1 MSAVRNKN
9 LRPKNLPVDSVTTL
23 NFQNN
28 SNASSAANSN
38 NNQNITSKLRPLTA
52 TKRNLGP
59 YTPRVENLKNR
70 VKRIK
75 QQLPSV
81 RNVRPAT
88 KRAPNTAGPRPSP
101 NVRPATKKRK
111 IIPNR
116 NGRPATANN
125 KNNATRIIKN
135 SKKQIENNKKSLL
148 NIRKT
153 IQKAQNTLKTIKKT
167 TPVATNNRV
176 LTPRKRRKPNRYEP
190 TPIPAKKPKRQQPQT
205 VRVTNANAN
214 ARARANAKANANAN
228 AKANA
233 AALEAKGRNNANAK
247 ANATKVNANKKTKNK
262 VQALSYEKAKSK
274 IIEMSKNPDI
284 KKEVRTLME
293 KHGIGESEAKKV
305 SSSRSA
311 YAWAILYS
319 IFEDMSGPLYNSKS
333 MNEMVNTERKLRRL
347 HSSLV
352 LINRYKSG
360 TKSTPNFED
369 DDVEITEE
377 DMVNF
382 LFLMW
387 LDAVHDEYIS
397 MSFVSFLESPM
408 CTTYFTA
415 NHLNKAR
422 DYIKKMENTLIKN
435 RKTVTAAKKPLR
447 SNDKNRYNSSNNFRY
462 AKAAKN
468 RNEKSKEL
476 SKKNTNTLIS
486 KIVTLV
492 PAVYEHIYKTKSNLK
507 GKYERILKENLDIL
521 FGISKNAIDGPDC
534 LNTPSVMYVSLDQ
547 EGRDTRTLSTI
558 ISKSK
563 NMRNYITSGVLIDP
577 GRTMHPIGITKEI
590 KGLQKYIHSNKNSYD
605 FKSIYHV
612 YPYKINIKHNKQKFL
627 NIEFTVSARGLMT
640 APSKDPKSY
649 FGLKINPANAGKRH
663 GIVTLGASGGEA
675 KKNERAAMGK
685 FLGDGLQYILIASQN
700 KKKPKN
706 KRVFATGDGMASVLA
721 AFFAKRIFNVAPNIM
736 VDLSLNSGD
745 VIMYS
750 DSTFKNSTNC
760 SNKKPLPQK
769 NHSGNTG
776 QASMNWGNNNNNVTS
791 K

>member
-9 LRPKNLPVDSVTTL
+9 LRPKNLPADSVTTL

-28 SNASSAANSN
+28 SSASSGTNSN
-38 NNQNITSKLRPLTA
+38 NNQNTTSKLRPLTA
-52 TKRNLGP
+52 TNRKTGP

-88 KRAPNTAGPRPSP
+88 KRVPKTAGPRPSP
-101 NVRPATKKRK
+101 NGQPPTKKRQ

-116 NGRPATANN
+116 NVRPATANTKNN
-125 KNNATRIIKN
+125 KNNVQRTINKPTPT
-135 SKKQIENNKKSLL
+135 KK
-148 NIRKT
+148 R
-153 IQKAQNTLKTIKKT
+153 AA
-167 TPVATNNRV
+167 TPVATNNKV
-176 LTPRKRRKPNRYEP
+176 LSPRKRRKPIRY
-190 TPIPAKKPKRQQPQT
+190 AN
-205 VRVTNANAN
+205 TNANAN
-214 ARARANAKANANAN
+214 ARARANARAKANANAK

-247 ANATKVNANKKTKNK
+247 ANAAALEAKKRARANAAALEKNKKANANTRANATKVNANKKTKNK
-262 VQALSYEKAKSK
+262 VQALSYEQAKSK

-422 DYIKKMENTLIKN
+422 DYIKKMENTLNKN
-435 RKTVTAAKKPLR
+435 RNTVTAAKKPLR

-492 PAVYEHIYKTKSNLK
+492 PAIYEHIYKTKSNLK

-521 FGISKNAIDGPDC
+521 FGISKNAIDGPEC

-649 FGLKINPANAGKRH
+649 FGLKINPANVGKRH

>member
-1 MSAVRNKN
+1 
-9 LRPKNLPVDSVTTL
+9 
-23 NFQNN
+23 
-28 SNASSAANSN
+28 
-38 NNQNITSKLRPLTA
+38 
-52 TKRNLGP
+52 
-59 YTPRVENLKNR
+59 
-70 VKRIK
+70 
-75 QQLPSV
+75 
-81 RNVRPAT
+81 
-88 KRAPNTAGPRPSP
+88 
-101 NVRPATKKRK
+101 
-111 IIPNR
+111 
-116 NGRPATANN
+116 
-125 KNNATRIIKN
+125 
-135 SKKQIENNKKSLL
+135 
-148 NIRKT
+148 
-153 IQKAQNTLKTIKKT
+153 
-167 TPVATNNRV
+167 V

-262 VQALSYEKAKSK
+262 VQALSYEQAKSK

>member
-1 MSAVRNKN
+1 M
-9 LRPKNLPVDSVTTL
+9 
-23 NFQNN
+23 
-28 SNASSAANSN
+28 
-38 NNQNITSKLRPLTA
+38 
-52 TKRNLGP
+52 
-59 YTPRVENLKNR
+59 KNR

-75 QQLPSV
+75 QQVTSV

-153 IQKAQNTLKTIKKT
+153 IQKAKNTLKTIKKT

-262 VQALSYEKAKSK
+262 VQALSYEQAKSK

>member
-1 MSAVRNKN
+1 MALDGIGVLDHLGIEKAHIVGASMGGMIAQTIASKFPKRTKSLVSIMSTTGAPHLSQMSESNEQNFNNAGGWDKDTAHSYGFYPEAMPRQITAIMKAGDRSEQVRSIKVSTLVQHGVNDT
-9 LRPKNLPVDSVTTL
+9 LLPPDHGEHTAEL
-23 NFQNN
+23 INN
-28 SNASSAANSN
+28 S
-38 NNQNITSKLRPLTA
+38 KL
-52 TKRNLGP
+52 KI
-59 YTPRVENLKNR
+59 YENMGHN
-70 VKRIK
+70 
-75 QQLPSV
+75 
-81 RNVRPAT
+81 
-88 KRAPNTAGPRPSP
+88 
-101 NVRPATKKRK
+101 
-111 IIPNR
+111 
-116 NGRPATANN
+116 
-125 KNNATRIIKN
+125 
-135 SKKQIENNKKSLL
+135 
-148 NIRKT
+148 
-153 IQKAQNTLKTIKKT
+153 
-167 TPVATNNRV
+167 
-176 LTPRKRRKPNRYEP
+176 LTP
-190 TPIPAKKPKRQQPQT
+190 
-205 VRVTNANAN
+205 
-214 ARARANAKANANAN
+214 
-228 AKANA
+228 
-233 AALEAKGRNNANAK
+233 
-247 ANATKVNANKKTKNK
+247 
-262 VQALSYEKAKSK
+262 
-274 IIEMSKNPDI
+274 
-284 KKEVRTLME
+284 EVLPFV
-293 KHGIGESEAKKV
+293 I
-305 SSSRSA
+305 
-311 YAWAILYS
+311 
-319 IFEDMSGPLYNSKS
+319 
-333 MNEMVNTERKLRRL
+333 
-347 HSSLV
+347 
-352 LINRYKSG
+352 
-360 TKSTPNFED
+360 
-369 DDVEITEE
+369 E

-663 GIVTLGASGGEA
+663 GIVTLGASGGGA